1 MTIKKGLKTLAENTP
16 DFSNQAL
23 ENAITDIQTKVNSDW
38 VTKTFTLDTAIRDNT
53 VLTTTQKNDLL
64 VTVSWPGTEYLNIGR
79 WLNDVIRHTNTI
91 LDGSIVTVASG
102 EDSATFLETLQS
114 VQAIQNLIPLCSHP
128 VAWT

>member
-53 VLTTTQKNDLL
+53 VLTTTQK
-64 VTVSWPGTEYLNIGR
+64 
-79 WLNDVIRHTNTI
+79 TI
-91 LDGSIVTVASG
+91 Y
-102 EDSATFLETLQS
+102 
-114 VQAIQNLIPLCSHP
+114 
-128 VAWT
+128 